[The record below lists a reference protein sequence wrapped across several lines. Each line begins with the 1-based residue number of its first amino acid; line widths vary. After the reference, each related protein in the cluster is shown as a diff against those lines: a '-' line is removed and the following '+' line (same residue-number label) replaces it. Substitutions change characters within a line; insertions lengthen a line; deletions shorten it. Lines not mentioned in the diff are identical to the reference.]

1 MEIAKE
7 INKKLDELSKVTA
20 DLNELKSKYNSD
32 PEFQLKNSETGE
44 LVDKDIVFDTG
55 EKNIQQIKDDLN
67 KLTNNGEHI
76 KNIFTNPYYIN
87 DFSQDKN
94 LNSD

>member
-1 MEIAKE
+1 MEIAKK